1 MSGCQDSEM
10 HTNKNMKAMSSLN
23 SHQQT
28 QWRKLSGMTVFFG
41 HQSVGQNILD
51 GIRDIANENPQFNVT
66 IANDLEGDKPSGL
79 LLIRSRVGENNEPI
93 KKVNDFKEAID
104 RGMGNKA
111 DIALMKFCY
120 VDFNKSTDVVK
131 IFNYYR
137 ETMSYLNAK
146 HPETK
151 FVHVTVPVEI
161 NLGTWKTWIKEVI
174 GKKDIW
180 EYENAIPRGRY
191 NALLR
196 KEYEG
201 KEPIFDL
208 AMIESTYANGKKEVF
223 EYKGTKYPALVREYT
238 TDGGHLND
246 KGRKLVAEQLL
257 AFLATL

>member
-1 MSGCQDSEM
+1 
-10 HTNKNMKAMSSLN
+10 MSSLN